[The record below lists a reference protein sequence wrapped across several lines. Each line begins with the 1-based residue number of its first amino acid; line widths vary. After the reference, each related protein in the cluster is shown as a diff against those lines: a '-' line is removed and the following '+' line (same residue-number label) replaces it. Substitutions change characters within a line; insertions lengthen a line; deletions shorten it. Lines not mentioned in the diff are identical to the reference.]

1 MKSSM
6 LKIRDGLTDTKVVAP
21 AFGIL
26 LFLLG
31 LWGCLTVFS
40 ATSYG
45 ENPFFYSGRQFLW
58 LMISMF
64 IFWKASQIRFDL
76 YFRNAHLA
84 AFVFYIPLVLVLFKG
99 VSVNGMRGWF
109 DIGLFYIQPSEI
121 AKPFYVML
129 LCHLNANNS
138 GRRRLVLMFGALVAW
153 LVPIALEP
161 DWGTAF
167 IYIAGFIL
175 VFMIG
180 GGRIA
185 FILAGIMVV
194 IIAGYVAISTEPY
207 IMRRV
212 SGFLDP
218 SADPGGAGWH
228 ILQFKYAIAR
238 GGVDGVGLG
247 KSLWSNTFLPLAYSD
262 SSFAALAESVGLIG
276 TFPVIAGF
284 IIFFFSSFHLSTR
297 DIAEERKLFI
307 VSMISMI
314 VFQAFIHISVNLG
327 LMPPTGVT
335 LPLLSYG
342 GSSLFSTMIAAGMII
357 SAANTET
364 FETKIKYLR
373 T

>member
-1 MKSSM
+1 MNRSIR
-6 LKIRDGLTDTKVVAP
+6 KIRDGLTDTKVVAP

-45 ENPFFYSGRQFLW
+45 ETPFFYSGKQFLW
-58 LMISMF
+58 LIISMF

-76 YFRNAHLA
+76 YFSNAPLA
-84 AFVFYIPLVLVLFKG
+84 AFVFYIPLVLVLFNG
-99 VSVNGMRGWF
+99 VSVNGMKGWF
-109 DIGLFYIQPSEI
+109 DLGPFYIQPSEI
-121 AKPFYVML
+121 AKPFYILL
-129 LCHLNANNS
+129 LCHLNANSS
-138 GRRRLVLMFGALVAW
+138 GSKRLVLMFGALAVW

-175 VFMIG
+175 VFTIG

-194 IIAGYVAISTEPY
+194 VTALYVAVSTEPY
-207 IMRRV
+207 ILKRI

-218 SADPGGAGWH
+218 SSDPGGAGWH

-238 GGVDGVGLG
+238 GGLDGVGLG
-247 KSLWSNTFLPLAYSD
+247 KSLWANTFLPLAYSD

-284 IIFFFSSFHLSTR
+284 IIFLFSSFHLSTR
-297 DIAEERKLFI
+297 NIPEERKLFI

-327 LMPPTGVT
+327 LIPPTGVT

-357 SAANTET
+357 SAANTDT
-364 FETKIKYLR
+364 YETKLKYLK
-373 T
+373 